1 MRVGILGAGS
11 WGITL
16 GILLHRKGYDV
27 ILYEHRE
34 EKAEYLERRK
44 EDPRRLPGVRIPDEV
59 HITPR
64 VSELFPAD
72 FLVFAVPSQTV
83 REVARKV
90 RDFKPSRVISAVKG
104 IELDSLKR
112 MSEVLE
118 EELGEAA
125 RIAVL
130 SGPSIAVEVLRGDPS
145 SVVVASRDPEYAK
158 EVQLLF
164 HSGRFRVYRS
174 GDVVGVELGGA
185 FKNIIAIGAGA
196 VDGMGFGVNSK
207 GALITRGL
215 AEIMRLGVKM
225 GADPLTFSGLAG
237 VGDLITTC
245 FSKNSRNRHVG
256 EELGKGRKIDE
267 ILAEMSSVAEG
278 VKTAEAACILS
289 EKLGVEMPLTHAIWS
304 LISGK
309 MDRFEL
315 LRGLMEREP
324 KEEIYWTTRK
334 GGP

>member
-1 MRVGILGAGS
+1 MKMAILGAGS

-16 GILLHRKGYDV
+16 GILLHRKDYNV

-34 EKAEYLERRK
+34 EKAEYLERRR
-44 EDPRRLPGVRIPDEV
+44 EDPGRLPGVRIPDEV
-59 HITPR
+59 HITSR
-64 VSELFPAD
+64 LSELFPAD
-72 FLVFAVPSQTV
+72 FLIFAVPSQTV

-90 RDFKPSRVISAVKG
+90 RDFKPSKVISAVKG
-104 IELDSLKR
+104 IELGSLKR
-112 MSEVLE
+112 MSEVLG
-118 EELGEAA
+118 EELGEDV
-125 RIAVL
+125 RIAAL
-130 SGPSIAVEVLRGDPS
+130 SGPSIAVEVLRGDPT
-145 SVVVASRDPEYAK
+145 SVVVASEDAEYAK

-174 GDVVGVELGGA
+174 TDIVGVELGGA

-256 EELGKGRKIDE
+256 EELGRGRKIDE
-267 ILAEMSSVAEG
+267 ILAEISSVAEG

-289 EKLGVEMPLTHAIWS
+289 EKLGVEMPLTQAIRN
-304 LISGK
+304 LIAGE
-309 MDRFEL
+309 MDRYEL

-324 KEEIYWTTRK
+324 KEEIYWTTRRE
-334 GGP
+334 GP